1 VSGSGEIVDR
11 GVAALALLIRQ
22 RLLSPVELLEAC
34 IARIEARNPSLN
46 ALVHLG
52 FEEARAAA
60 RAAERAVMAGGPLG
74 PLHGV
79 PTALKDLFDA
89 KAGWP
94 STLGGI
100 GALRDNRAKADG
112 NFAHRL
118 QRAGAIPV
126 GKTNS
131 PVMGFRG
138 VTDNPLFG
146 PTGNPFD
153 PGRNAGG
160 SSGGSAAAVG
170 DGMLPFAV
178 GSDGGGS
185 IRIPAAWCGVYGYK
199 AAFGRIPRVT
209 RPNAFG
215 SAAPFVF
222 DGPLTRSVE
231 DAALV
236 MSAVAGHDPRDP
248 LSLPDRVD
256 YLAALHLPVRGWRIA
271 YSRNLDVFPVDPRV
285 VATVDRAVQA
295 FAEAGAIVEEVELGL
310 KRPQMELSDLWCR
323 MLVPLNLQG
332 LAVLKAATGIDLGRD
347 HHDDLPAEYWRW
359 VDGCAGL
366 SALDWLN
373 DQIVRTE
380 VHDAIAAVL
389 DRHRLLVSPTL
400 ACLPVANAADGNTL
414 GPTRINGEAVDP
426 LIGWCLTYPINFSGH
441 PAASVPAGLAEGLP
455 VGMQIV
461 GRRYADA
468 DVIAASAAFE
478 RLRPWRDDYR
488 ICRDRA
494 L

>member
-1 VSGSGEIVDR
+1 MSGADDLVDR

-22 RLLSPVELLEAC
+22 RRLSPVELTVAC
-34 IARIEARNPSLN
+34 IARVEARNPSLN

-60 RAAERAVMAGGPLG
+60 RAAERAVMAGERLG

-79 PTALKDLFDA
+79 PTAIKDLFDA

-100 GALRDNRAKADG
+100 PALRDNRAKADG
-112 NFAHRL
+112 GFAQRL

-131 PVMGFRG
+131 PVMGYRG
-138 VTDNPLFG
+138 VTDNLLFG
-146 PTGNPFD
+146 PTRNPFD
-153 PGRNAGG
+153 TSRNSGG
-160 SSGGSAAAVG
+160 SSGGSAAAVA
-170 DGMLPFAV
+170 DGMVPFAV

-199 AAFGRIPRVT
+199 AAFGRIPRLT
-209 RPNAFG
+209 RPNGFA

-222 DGPLTRSVE
+222 DGPLTRTVE

-248 LSLPDRVD
+248 LSLPDTVD
-256 YLAALHLPVRGWRIA
+256 YLGALRQPIAGWRIG

-285 VATVDRAVQA
+285 TEVTDRAVHA
-295 FAEAGAIVEEVELGL
+295 LAEAGAIVEEVEVGL

-332 LAVLKAATGIDLGRD
+332 LAGIKAATGIDLRGA

-359 VDGCAGL
+359 VDGCAGMT
-366 SALDWLN
+366 AVEWLN

-380 VHDAIAAVL
+380 VYDAIAGTL
-389 DRHRLLVSPTL
+389 ERYRLLVTPTL
-400 ACLPVANAADGNTL
+400 ACLPVRNAGDGNTL

-426 LIGWCLTYPINFSGH
+426 LIGWCLTYPVNFSGH
-441 PAASVPAGLAEGLP
+441 PAASAPAGLAEGLP
-455 VGMQIV
+455 VGLQII

-468 DVIAASAAFE
+468 DVIAASAALE
-478 RLRPWRDDYR
+478 RVRPWHADYR
-488 ICRDRA
+488 ICRDRP